1 MAATRFWTVDHVGKT
16 DVVLVDD
23 EGRATTLAQARL
35 PSGIVKLT
43 VLAVEIDAAG
53 TPDWA
58 TATIDEAETERRRR
72 KSEDIGSKLRF
83 SDPKGFIYM
92 PEE

>member
-1 MAATRFWTVDHVGKT
+1 MAATRFWTVDHVGKS

-23 EGRATTLAQARL
+23 EGRATTLPQARL
-35 PSGIVKLT
+35 PAGIAKLS

-53 TPDWA
+53 TPDWT
-58 TATIDEAETERRRR
+58 TAAIDDAETERRRR
-72 KSEDIGSKLRF
+72 KSEEIGSKLRY